1 MNPQPDRTQ
10 PGHARPGHARAG
22 DEGTVMIMTTILISF
37 LMVAGWALVSAT
49 QQWTTRRD
57 AYATAAAA
65 ARAGAQADPTTL
77 RTGTL
82 VDPDTATSHALEVLQ
97 AAGYHGDVTVN
108 GPTVTVRVT
117 ATVDYAFPAPGF
129 HATVTG
135 LATATAR
142 RGVTGT
148 EPGG

>member
-1 MNPQPDRTQ
+1 MNPRHGP
-10 PGHARPGHARAG
+10 ARRCRGEDG
-22 DEGTVMIMTTILISF
+22 SVMPMATILISF
-37 LMVAGWALVSAT
+37 LMVSGWALVSAT

-65 ARAGAQADPTTL
+65 ARAGAQADPDTL
-77 RTGTL
+77 RTGTI
-82 VDPDTATSHALEVLQ
+82 VDPDTATTNALQLLQ
-97 AAGYHGDVTVN
+97 AAGYQGQVTVT

-117 ATVDYAFPAPGF
+117 ARVDYSFPAPGF
-129 HATVTG
+129 PTSVTG